1 MLFKRELRKN
11 LLSFIISCLVCSA
24 MAMYI
29 TAIAP
34 SFGKDI
40 QQIMDL
46 KIPKTMQTAIGMS
59 GLDFSNAA
67 SFYAIGFSYI
77 YLFIGIYL
85 SGIFAVI
92 VSKEFSEK
100 TAEYLFSLP
109 VRRLKIIYTKLSV
122 VSLYALL
129 IVVILF
135 FASWLSFEMNIKEGY
150 DIKPVLLM
158 SVAWLTG
165 GLTFGA
171 IAFLLSSFFIKSR
184 TIISISIGFVL
195 AMYLMQVIISLN
207 KNISFLKYISPF
219 DWFKGSEIVNTG
231 ELSVEYVLIAIAV
244 IVVSLFFGIR
254 RFRKMDVL
262 I

>member
-1 MLFKRELRKN
+1 MLFKREFRRN
-11 LLSFIISCLVCSA
+11 LLAFAIACIICSA

-59 GLDFSNAA
+59 GLDFSNAV

-92 VSKEFSEK
+92 LSKEYSEK

-109 VRRLKIIYTKLSV
+109 VSRIKVIYIKLSV
-122 VSLYALL
+122 VILYALI
-129 IVVILF
+129 IVCVIFL
-135 FASWLSFEMNIKEGY
+135 ASWLSFEMNIKEGY
-150 DIKPVLLM
+150 SIKPVLLM
-158 SVAWLTG
+158 SIAWLTG

-171 IAFLLSSFFIKSR
+171 ISFLLSSFFIKSR
-184 TIISISIGFVL
+184 TIISMSIGFVL
-195 AMYLMQVIISLN
+195 AMYLMQLIISLN

-231 ELSVEYVLIAIAV
+231 ELSFEYILIALSV
-244 IVVSLFFGIR
+244 IIVSLFFGIR
-254 RFRKMDVL
+254 RFKKMDVL